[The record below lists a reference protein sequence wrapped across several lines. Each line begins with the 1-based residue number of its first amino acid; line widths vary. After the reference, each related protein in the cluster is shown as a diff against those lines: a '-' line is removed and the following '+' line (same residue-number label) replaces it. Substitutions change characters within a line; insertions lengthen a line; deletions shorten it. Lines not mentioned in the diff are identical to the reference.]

1 MFQNSSLPCAKPY
14 CHKARRPRHV
24 PVRALRTAAL
34 AALGLALVASHD
46 AVAASLSPDLVPEV
60 ISIPAGAFITGSNRA
75 EREAAYKLD
84 EKAYG
89 HSVTRKQRWYDFEDK
104 RSTIS
109 LPAYE
114 ISKTLIT
121 NAQYQAFTRATGH
134 AVPRVKPRVW
144 ASYKLI
150 HPYERALR
158 HAWSKG
164 TYPEGRAQHPVVM
177 VSHDDVQAYAAWLSK
192 QTGRTWRLPT
202 EKEWEKAARG
212 TDGRLFPWGNSYK
225 PDLLNSHDKGPFDTV
240 EVGRF
245 PKGASPFGLLDAAGQ
260 VFEWTSTPSG
270 KERFRVKG
278 GSWDDSGCGVC
289 RPAARHARPK
299 FLKHILVGFR
309 LVRE

>member
-1 MFQNSSLPCAKPY
+1 MFAKSSIILAIALIAGWAPGA
-14 CHKARRPRHV
+14 
-24 PVRALRTAAL
+24 RAL
-34 AALGLALVASHD
+34 
-46 AVAASLSPDLVPEV
+46 SPELVPEV
-60 ISIPAGAFITGSNRA
+60 ITIPAGEFITGSDQA
-75 EREAAYKLD
+75 EREVGYKLD

-104 RSTIS
+104 RRSVS
-109 LPAYE
+109 LPAFQ

-121 NAQYQAFTRATGH
+121 NAQYRAFTKATGH
-134 AVPRVKPRVW
+134 RIPRVKPRVW

-164 TYPEGRAQHPVVM
+164 TFPKGRAAHPVVM

-192 QTGRTWRLPT
+192 ETGKTWRLPT

-212 TDGRLFPWGNSYK
+212 TDGRIFPWGNTYN
-225 PDLLNSHDKGPFDTV
+225 PELLNSHDKGPFDTV
-240 EVGRF
+240 DVGTY

-270 KERFRVKG
+270 KGRYRVKG
-278 GSWDDSGCGVC
+278 GSWDNSGCGVC
-289 RPAARHARPK
+289 RPAARHGRPE
-299 FLKHILVGFR
+299 FIKHILVGFR

>member
-1 MFQNSSLPCAKPY
+1 MIL
-14 CHKARRPRHV
+14 R
-24 PVRALRTAAL
+24 RTAAFGV
-34 AALGLALVASHD
+34 LGLLLLAPAG
-46 AVAASLSPDLVPEV
+46 AAELPDSLVPEV
-60 ISIPAGAFITGSNRA
+60 VTIPAGDFITGSNKA
-75 EREAAYKLD
+75 EREMAYTLD

-104 RSTIS
+104 RATAT
-109 LPAYE
+109 LPAFA
-114 ISKTLIT
+114 ISKTPIT
-121 NAQYQAFTRATGH
+121 NAQYKAFTKATGH
-134 AVPRVKPRVW
+134 RVPKVKPRVW

-177 VSHDDVQAYAAWLSK
+177 VSHDDAKAYAAWLSK
-192 QTGRTWRLPT
+192 HTGRTWRLPS

-212 TDGRLFPWGNSYK
+212 TDGRLFPWGDTY
-225 PDLLNSHDKGPFDTV
+225 DATLLNSHDKGPFDTV
-240 EVGRF
+240 EVGTF
-245 PKGASPFGLLDAAGQ
+245 AKGASPFGLLDAAGQ

-270 KERFRVKG
+270 QNRFRVKG

-289 RPAARHARPK
+289 RPAARHGRPK
-299 FLKHILVGFR
+299 EIKHILVGFR